1 MSESNS
7 RNMIVGLR
15 MRCTPEESDQ
25 IKQNAMDAGMSVSEF
40 LRTTALGRKTR
51 STVDSQMIA
60 ALIKMGGMLKDQ
72 FTKSGHQYADES
84 AATLREITAAIARID
99 GNRK

>member
-1 MSESNS
+1 MSDSNS
-7 RNMIVGLR
+7 RNMTVGLR
-15 MRCTPEESDQ
+15 MRCTPDEADR
-25 IKQNAMDAGMSVSEF
+25 IKQNALDAGMSVSEF
-40 LRTTALGRKTR
+40 LRTVALGRKTR

-60 ALIKMGGMLKDQ
+60 SLIKMGAMLKDQ
-72 FTKSGHQYADES
+72 FNKSGGRYADES